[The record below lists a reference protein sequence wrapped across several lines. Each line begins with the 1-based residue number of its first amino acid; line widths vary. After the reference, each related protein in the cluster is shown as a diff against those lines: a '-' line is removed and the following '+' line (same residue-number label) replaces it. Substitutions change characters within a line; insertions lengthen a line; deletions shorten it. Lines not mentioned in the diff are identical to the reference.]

1 MFSSLYQSSSCVI
14 KRYPPVLIRFSKA
27 LLSIL
32 LLSCMQTFTL
42 AAEIDSVT
50 SRHVRLQNVVSEINS
65 IINDRIA
72 QAINKANAD
81 HFLVEEFEGI
91 EVETRRP
98 DCDVDDL
105 YTSLRQSIFQSY
117 IVGWGLKG
125 YDIDLQ
131 FRELLTGKTYSLRLN
146 DSIYRDIDYLE
157 GFALNLKELSDVT
170 NINGHVIGLDKLGHF
185 FAEGWRYFEISQEEE
200 GNFQQAMNWGKG
212 MEDGLFGTTTTGIFS
227 YADLVANF
235 NGWRFWN
242 RILLHES
249 DPIMGFVGRLFD
261 RAYVSCDV
269 QIFESIK
276 QRKVVRAW
284 AINRRFDFGDYID
297 AAWDESIN
305 CNGYADPL
313 IEEKVKRRVS
323 EVDVDFHCP
332 VDAAACVKSKRR
344 YGVYAPA
351 LLHPQCLIAVP

>member
-1 MFSSLYQSSSCVI
+1 
-14 KRYPPVLIRFSKA
+14 
-27 LLSIL
+27 
-32 LLSCMQTFTL
+32 MQTYAL

-50 SRHVRLQNVVSEINS
+50 SRHVRLQNVVSDINS

-72 QAINKANAD
+72 QAIEKVNAD
-81 HFLVEEFEGI
+81 RFLVEDINGI
-91 EVETRRP
+91 VVETRRP

-105 YTSLRQSIFQSY
+105 YTSLRQLIFQSY

-131 FRELLTGKTYSLRLN
+131 FRELLAGKTYSLRLD

-157 GFALNLKELSDVT
+157 GFSLNLKELSDVT

-200 GNFQQAMNWGKG
+200 GGLQEAMDWGKD
-212 MEDGLFGTTTTGIFS
+212 MEDGLFGSTTTGIFS

-242 RILLHES
+242 RVLLLES
-249 DPIMGFVGRLFD
+249 DPMMGFVERLFD
-261 RAYVSCDV
+261 RAYVSCDI
-269 QIFESIK
+269 QLFESIK
-276 QRKVVRAW
+276 QRRVVRAW
-284 AINRRFDFGDYID
+284 TTNRRFDIGDYID
-297 AAWDESIN
+297 AAWNEGNN

-313 IEEKVKRRVS
+313 IEEKVKRRMT
-323 EVDVDFHCP
+323 EIDADFHCP
-332 VDAAACVKSKRR
+332 VDAAACVEAKRL

-351 LLHPQCLIAVP
+351 LLHPQCLIAAP

>member
-1 MFSSLYQSSSCVI
+1 MRL
-14 KRYPPVLIRFSKA
+14 SKA

-32 LLSCMQTFTL
+32 LLSCVQTYTL

-50 SRHVRLQNVVSEINS
+50 SRHVRLQNVVRDINS

-72 QAINKANAD
+72 QAIEKANAD
-81 HFLVEEFEGI
+81 PLPVEDIEGI
-91 EVETRRP
+91 EFETPKP

-117 IVGWGLKG
+117 FVGWGLKG

-131 FRELLTGKTYSLRLN
+131 FRELLIGKTYSLRLE

-157 GFALNLKELSDVT
+157 GFALNLKELSDVA

-185 FAEGWRYFEISQEEE
+185 FAEGWRYFEFSQEEE
-200 GNFQQAMNWGKG
+200 GGLQQAMGWGRG

-242 RILLHES
+242 RILLLES
-249 DPIMGFVGRLFD
+249 DPMMGFVERLFD
-261 RAYVSCDV
+261 RAYVSCDIQV
-269 QIFESIK
+269 FESIK
-276 QRKVVRAW
+276 QRKVVRGRGYSHAPLWPSRGW
-284 AINRRFDFGDYID
+284 AAFARGVRCRFRP
-297 AAWDESIN
+297 ES
-305 CNGYADPL
+305 L
-313 IEEKVKRRVS
+313 R
-323 EVDVDFHCP
+323 
-332 VDAAACVKSKRR
+332 
-344 YGVYAPA
+344 
-351 LLHPQCLIAVP
+351 

>member
-1 MFSSLYQSSSCVI
+1 MFSSLN
-14 KRYPPVLIRFSKA
+14 PFSRLSKKSPRLFILFGIA
-27 LLSIL
+27 LLPVL
-32 LLSCMQTFTL
+32 LLSCVPTYTL

-50 SRHVRLQNVVSEINS
+50 ARHVRLQNVVSDINS

-72 QAINKANAD
+72 QAIDKANAD
-81 HFLVEEFEGI
+81 RLLVEDIGGI

-131 FRELLTGKTYSLRLN
+131 FRELLAGKTYSLRLD
-146 DSIYRDIDYLE
+146 DSIYRDINYLQ
-157 GFALNLKELSDVT
+157 GFSLNLKELSDVT

-185 FAEGWRYFEISQEEE
+185 FAEGWRYFEISQEDE
-200 GNFQQAMNWGKG
+200 GDLQQAMDWGNE

-242 RILLHES
+242 RVLLLES
-249 DPIMGFVGRLFD
+249 DPMMGFVERLFD
-261 RAYVSCDV
+261 RAYVSCDIQV
-269 QIFESIK
+269 FESIK
-276 QRKVVRAW
+276 QHRVVRAW
-284 AINRRFDFGDYID
+284 ATNRRFDIGDYID
-297 AAWDESIN
+297 AAWNEGNN

-313 IEEKVKRRVS
+313 IEEKVKRRVT
-323 EVDVDFHCP
+323 EIDADFHCP
-332 VDAAACVKSKRR
+332 VDAAACVKAKQS

-351 LLHPQCLIAVP
+351 LLHPQCLIAIP

>member
-1 MFSSLYQSSSCVI
+1 MFSSLYRFSCVS
-14 KRYPPVLIRFSKA
+14 KKGLHRLICFNKA

-32 LLSCMQTFTL
+32 LLCCVQTYTL

-50 SRHVRLQNVVSEINS
+50 SRHVRLQNVVSDINS
-65 IINDRIA
+65 IINDRIV
-72 QAINKANAD
+72 QAIEKANAD
-81 HFLVEEFEGI
+81 RFLVEDIDGI
-91 EVETRRP
+91 EIETRRP

-117 IVGWGLKG
+117 IVSWGLKG

-131 FRELLTGKTYSLRLN
+131 FRELLAGKTYSHRLD

-157 GFALNLKELSDVT
+157 GFSLNLKELSDVT

-185 FAEGWRYFEISQEEE
+185 FAEGWRYFEISQEEGGGLQE
-200 GNFQQAMNWGKG
+200 AMDWGKA

-242 RILLHES
+242 RVLLLES
-249 DPIMGFVGRLFD
+249 DPMKGLVGRLYD
-261 RAYVSCDV
+261 RAYVSCDIQV
-269 QIFESIK
+269 FESIK
-276 QRKVVRAW
+276 QRRVVRAW
-284 AINRRFDFGDYID
+284 ATNRRFDFGNYID
-297 AAWDESIN
+297 AAWNEGIN

-313 IEEKVKRRVS
+313 IEEKVKQRVT
-323 EVDVDFHCP
+323 EIDADFHCP
-332 VDAAACVKSKRR
+332 VDAAACVKAKRR